1 MARRAG
7 ITSADVALSL
17 NGALSGIQV
26 SVFRDTDQTIPIV
39 ITGKDKELISYDRLK
54 TLNVFSENGQ
64 TSIPLIQIAE
74 LIGVPEDGAVRR
86 RNGVRTVTVS
96 GKSLSMSANALVKA
110 MRPQID
116 RIKLDDGYRIGVGG
130 ELETSGNA
138 QGALVKF
145 LPVALGSILLLM
157 LWQFS
162 SYRKVAIIAITIPLC
177 LVGAVAG
184 LLVTR
189 ANFGFMAIMGIL
201 ALAGIIINNA
211 VLLLERI
218 AEELHEGKPH
228 YEAVVMAALKRLRPI
243 VMTKLTCILG
253 LVPLMI
259 FGGELW
265 FGMAVVI
272 VGGLALGTVLTLG
285 VIPVVY
291 TILFRV
297 KKQT

>member
-1 MARRAG
+1 
-7 ITSADVALSL
+7 
-17 NGALSGIQV
+17 
-26 SVFRDTDQTIPIV
+26 
-39 ITGKDKELISYDRLK
+39 
-54 TLNVFSENGQ
+54 
-64 TSIPLIQIAE
+64 
-74 LIGVPEDGAVRR
+74 
-86 RNGVRTVTVS
+86 VTVS
-96 GKSLSMSANALVKA
+96 GKNVDLHASQLLARV
-110 MRPQID
+110 RPELAKIQ
-116 RIKLDDGYRIGVGG
+116 LPEGYRIGTGG

-162 SYRKVAIIAITIPLC
+162 SFRKVAVIAITIPLC
-177 LVGAVAG
+177 LIGAVAG
-184 LLVTR
+184 LLVSGAT
-189 ANFGFMAIMGIL
+189 FGFMSIMGLL

-218 AEELHEGKPH
+218 HEELHEGKDH

-265 FGMAVVI
+265 YGMAVVI
-272 VGGLALGTVLTLG
+272 MGGLALGTVLTLG

-291 TILFRV
+291 TLLFRV
-297 KKQT
+297 KPHPAPVPASSGAPFTLPESQHV